1 MRFEGMLDV
10 QPKIHPQDYRAH
22 ILELLPPEVA
32 SDGGLVRKMVDSFF
46 ERYKLSDHLP
56 TPFRKDLF
64 LQAGANLTYYR
75 PEELDSKK
83 IFHFGCYDLGDPM
96 RSVRFSLHSELNA
109 DVLSSVSKFVEF
121 IENEIKLARQDA
133 HISGW

>member
-1 MRFEGMLDV
+1 MLDV
-10 QPKIHPQDYRAH
+10 QPKIRPQDYRAH
-22 ILELLPPEVA
+22 ILDLLPPEVA
-32 SDGGLVRKMVDSFF
+32 SDGLLVRKMVDSFF

-75 PEELDSKK
+75 PEVLGSKK

-96 RSVRFSLHSELNA
+96 RSVRFSLDSELNA
-109 DVLSSVSKFVEF
+109 DVLSSISKFVEF
-121 IENEIKLARQDA
+121 IQNEIELARQGA
-133 HISGW
+133 V